1 MSETNFLGVFE
12 TAVEACKAAEAA
24 QKTLMADYT
33 KDDRQVMIDNIK
45 RRGKENIEAIAKLE
59 WEETGYGRY
68 DDKIAQLT
76 GNFLN
81 LPGTDAVESKVY
93 AGSKGIT
100 MDVYAPFGVVG
111 AVTPVTNVSSTL
123 MGNSVCNIAVG
134 NAIVFNVHPAGL
146 ETAKMLID
154 IINKAILEVG
164 GPANLC
170 TMPAAPTMQTLDEI
184 VHYPAVRLIS
194 GTGGPAMVSTLMS
207 SGKRV
212 IAAGPGNP
220 PCVVDSSADI
230 KRAVEQITA
239 CAAFNNNIF
248 CIAEKEVFVVADVY
262 DEFIKEMEKIGLYK
276 LTNEQKDTLIELC
289 LKKNPDGAQEA
300 YSPNKKYV
308 GKNASYILGDAGIEV
323 EGDPRLAFFEA
334 ENMDPFVQT
343 EQMMPILPIVKC
355 ESFEEACDR
364 AVFAEHGNHHSASIW
379 TKDLF
384 RATKYAKMINTTVTA
399 MNGNTMS
406 AYGNGGEGTDTPTT
420 ATPTGEGVTSP
431 VTFARRRRFA
441 MADGQGFPV

>member
-1 MSETNFLGVFE
+1 MGEKKYNGVFD
-12 TAVEACKAAEAA
+12 TAEEACLAAEAA
-24 QKTLMADYT
+24 QKKLMSEYT
-33 KDDRQVMIDNIK
+33 KDDRQRMIDNIK
-45 RRGKENIEAIAKLE
+45 LRGKENIEKIAKLE

-68 DDKIAQLT
+68 EDKIAQLQ
-76 GNFLN
+76 GNFAN
-81 LPGTDAVESKVY
+81 LPGTDAVETKIY

-123 MGNSVCNIAVG
+123 MGNSVCNLAVG
-134 NAIVFNVHPAGL
+134 NSVVFNVHPAGV
-146 ETAKMLID
+146 ETARMIID
-154 IINKAILEVG
+154 IINSAIIEVG
-164 GPANLC
+164 GPADLY
-170 TMPAAPTMQTLDEI
+170 TMPAVPTMQTLDTI

-194 GTGGPAMVSTLMS
+194 GTGGPAMVATLMS

-248 CIAEKEVFVVADVY
+248 CIAEKEIFVVADVY
-262 DEFIKEMEKIGLYK
+262 DEFLKEMEDFGLFRLTSDQAAK
-276 LTNEQKDTLIELC
+276 LVEQC
-289 LKKNPDGAQEA
+289 LRKNPEGAPEG

-308 GKNASYILGDAGIEV
+308 GKNANVILNDAGIDV
-323 EGDPRLAFFEA
+323 DGDPRLAFFEA
-334 ENMDPFVQT
+334 ENDNPFVQT

-355 ESFEEACDR
+355 DTFEQACER
-364 AVFAEHGNHHSASIW
+364 ALYAEHGNHHSASVW
-379 TKDLF
+379 TKDLYH
-384 RATKYAKMINTTVTA
+384 ATTFAKLINTTVCT

-420 ATPTGEGVTSP
+420 ATPTGEGVTKP
-431 VTFARRRRFA
+431 ATFARCRRFA

>member
-1 MSETNFLGVFE
+1 MKYLGVFE
-12 TAVEACKAAEAA
+12 TAEEACKAAEEA
-24 QKTLMADYT
+24 QKDLMANYS
-33 KDDRQVMIDNIK
+33 KDDRQRMIDNIK
-45 RRGKENIEAIAKLE
+45 LRGKENIEKIAKLE

-68 DDKIAQLT
+68 EDKIAQLT

-81 LPGTDAVESKVY
+81 LPGTDAVDTKVY

-123 MGNSVCNIAVG
+123 MGNSVCNLAVG
-134 NAIVFNVHPAGL
+134 NSIVFNVHPAGV
-146 ETAKMLID
+146 ETAKLIVD
-154 IINKAILEVG
+154 IINKAIVEAG
-164 GPANLC
+164 GPANLY
-170 TMPAAPTMQTLDEI
+170 TMPATPTMKTLDTI

-230 KRAVEQITA
+230 KRAAEQITA
-239 CAAFNNNIF
+239 CASFNNNIF
-248 CIAEKEVFVVADVY
+248 CIAEKEIFVVADVY
-262 DEFIKEMEKIGLYK
+262 DEFVEEMKNLGLFK
-276 LTNEQKDTLIELC
+276 LTESQAEELVDLC
-289 LKKNPDGAQEA
+289 LKKNPEGAENEYA
-300 YSPNKKYV
+300 ANKKYV
-308 GKNASYILGDAGIEV
+308 GANANVILQDAGIEV
-323 EGDPRLAFFEA
+323 EGDPRLAFFETDA
-334 ENMDPFVQT
+334 QNPFVQT
-343 EQMMPILPIVKC
+343 EQMMPIIPIVKC
-355 ESFEEACDR
+355 ADFEDAC
-364 AVFAEHGNHHSASIW
+364 AKALQAEHGNHHSASIW
-379 TKDLF
+379 TKDLYH
-384 RATKYAKMINTTVTA
+384 ATQFAKMINTTVTA